1 MHRLSRTTRF
11 ILLGAVLGLMTWA
24 GAAAAGNPGESGLLF
39 LRLGVGAR
47 EAAMGDAGVASSRG
61 AAALFWNPANNVFE
75 DFDTELLL
83 QHYRYLGL
91 ASQEAAAV
99 AHRAGPGVLGFAFS
113 GLYWDSIDRR
123 SDENVG
129 LVEGTFKPYDVSFG
143 VSYALPVGDRF
154 GVGVNA
160 KLVYEKIDI
169 YSDSGLAFDF
179 FATHR
184 AMIEGLVFGASAT
197 NLGGDLSLDQE
208 PLPLPTVYRVGAA
221 YTPRAPGLVGRTTLT
236 ADVTFPNDTSEKG
249 HIGLEVGLLPELV
262 LRAGSRLNYD
272 NQGWTAGAGFKPLK
286 NLVVDY
292 AYQNSKIEGFDD
304 GHKFSLAL
312 DW

>member
-1 MHRLSRTTRF
+1 MHGLSRTSKI
-11 ILLGAVLGLMTWA
+11 ILLGAVLGLMTW
-24 GAAAAGNPGESGLLF
+24 GAAASAGNPGESGLLF

-47 EAAMGDAGVASSRG
+47 EAAMGESGVASSRG
-61 AAALFWNPANNVFE
+61 ASALFWNPANNVFE
-75 DFDTELLL
+75 DFDTELVL

-99 AHRAGPGVLGFAFS
+99 AHRTGPGVLGFVFS
-113 GLYWDSIDRR
+113 GLYWDTIERR
-123 SDENVG
+123 SEENVG

-143 VSYALPVGDRF
+143 VSYALRVGDSI

-169 YSDSGLAFDF
+169 YSDSGLAFDL
-179 FATHR
+179 FASHR

-197 NLGGDLSLDQE
+197 NLGGDLTLDQE
-208 PLPLPTVYRVGAA
+208 PLPMPTVYRVGVA
-221 YTPRAPGLVGRTTLT
+221 YTPQMPGLAGRTTATVDL
-236 ADVTFPNDTSEKG
+236 AFPNDTKEKA
-249 HIGLEVGLLPELV
+249 HFGLEMALLPELV

-292 AYQNSKIEGFDD
+292 AYQNSKVDGFDD